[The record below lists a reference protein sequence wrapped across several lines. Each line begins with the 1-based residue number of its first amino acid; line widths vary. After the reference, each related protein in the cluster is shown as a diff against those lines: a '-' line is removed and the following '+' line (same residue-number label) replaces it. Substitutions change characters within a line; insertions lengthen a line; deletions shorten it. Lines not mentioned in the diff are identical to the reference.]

1 MKSVQELGTSIEA
14 KELAR
19 LPQLTGRVWEY
30 STLRVS
36 KSNCIA
42 SKRGMLQVRI
52 SSCAL
57 AAALIMLTANVG
69 LWMRTVRHHDQLDH

>member
-1 MKSVQELGTSIEA
+1 MKSVQELGASIEA
-14 KELAR
+14 EELTR

-42 SKRGMLQVRI
+42 SKRGMLQVRV
-52 SSCAL
+52 SLTAL
-57 AAALIMLTANVG
+57 AG
-69 LWMRTVRHHDQLDH
+69 WSCKR